1 MVRFISTEIE
11 AFFTRNGIKHLMSA
25 PYHPASNGLA
35 ERAVQIVKKGLRK
48 ITHGSMRTR
57 LAQVLL
63 TYRLTPQSTT
73 GISPSELLLGRR
85 PRSRLDLLKP
95 NTAERVERNQRKQK
109 EQHDLRSRERN
120 FGVGDDVF
128 VRNYHH
134 GDKWLPGVIQQK
146 TGPVSYRVRLATG
159 KDRRCHQDQVRKHL
173 VEFPRVSDRDSDI
186 PDIDL
191 PSSEVIVPSTTNTEP
206 STSSS
211 TPETTTTESSTN
223 AEPASPDLVST
234 NTDVAVVNPTTT
246 EKSYPKRNR
255 APVVRFEP
263 TWT

>member
-1 MVRFISTEIE
+1 M
-11 AFFTRNGIKHLMSA
+11 

-48 ITHGSMRTR
+48 IAHGSMRTR

-109 EQHDLRSRERN
+109 ETHDLRSRERN
-120 FGVGDDVF
+120 FETGENVF

-134 GDKWLPGVIQQK
+134 GDKWLPGVIEQK
-146 TGPVSYRVRLATG
+146 TGPVSYRVKLTNG
-159 KDRRCHQDQVRKHL
+159 KTRRCHQDQVRKRS
-173 VEFPRVSDRDSDI
+173 VEVSQDSSREPDI
-186 PDIDL
+186 PDI
-191 PSSEVIVPSTTNTEP
+191 VIP
-206 STSSS
+206 
-211 TPETTTTESSTN
+211 
-223 AEPASPDLVST
+223 SPDYRST
-234 NTDVAVVNPTTT
+234 FTI
-246 EKSYPKRNR
+246 
-255 APVVRFEP
+255 
-263 TWT
+263 

>member
-1 MVRFISTEIE
+1 M
-11 AFFTRNGIKHLMSA
+11 
-25 PYHPASNGLA
+25 
-35 ERAVQIVKKGLRK
+35 
-48 ITHGSMRTR
+48 
-57 LAQVLL
+57 
-63 TYRLTPQSTT
+63 
-73 GISPSELLLGRR
+73 
-85 PRSRLDLLKP
+85 
-95 NTAERVERNQRKQK
+95 
-109 EQHDLRSRERN
+109 
-120 FGVGDDVF
+120 F

-134 GDKWLPGVIQQK
+134 GNKWLPGVIQQK

-159 KDRRCHQDQVRKHL
+159 KDRRCHQDQVCKRS

-191 PSSEVIVPSTTNTEP
+191 PSSEVVVPSTTNTEP

-223 AEPASPDLVST
+223 AEPDPVST
-234 NTDVAVVNPTTT
+234 NTDVEVVNPTTT
-246 EKSYPKRNR
+246 EKSYPKRKR